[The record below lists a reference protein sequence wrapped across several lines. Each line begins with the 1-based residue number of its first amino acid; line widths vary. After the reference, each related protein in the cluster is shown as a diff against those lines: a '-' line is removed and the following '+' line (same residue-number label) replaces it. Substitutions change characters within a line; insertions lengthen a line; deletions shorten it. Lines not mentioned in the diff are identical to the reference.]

1 MPSERPLIV
10 SEGNWLDDADRM
22 LMSKQVDFREARD
35 RYSVSTLVK
44 LGESHLAPGR
54 LRTIRISKPEF
65 FRRGRD
71 PNETRAQQST
81 ENVDDIDEPE
91 GLAQL
96 RAAEVN
102 RAAELVDSRIRV
114 TADGMRVRRTRRRKT
129 TNTISLRNHGWIY
142 CTAIEPT
149 SDEEWRDL
157 KAMMPSEYDHASYI
171 YRPRA
176 FALALGSMLADQFGI
191 RGGEVQVDARIADL
205 HASSRRGSQTI
216 FHGPVV
222 YEQDRFARFTSP
234 RNEFEAFLGKIF
246 IKDKCLEGEREYRFA
261 IWSED
266 EPVEDHVDLRISL
279 AMREAMLPLIT
290 PSRETYQETDSPDSS
305 APDIPQ
311 VPRDLPPAAKLSE
324 ITSHEPALPNPLE
337 LLSDPSVGVRPHML
351 GTEPPSGA
359 EDMTACVIRSSRE
372 RVYRQPEERRA
383 QAASAAYYAEPLL
396 IRLCELFVD
405 PIHKVSITTDGFVV
419 ISINVTVPS
428 PGIIFAIGPSGNG
441 VETHQVPEVNGAR
454 GVKGSLTFSANKT
467 GLPLSSPAIERMA
480 ASGLTRRV
488 MSQTD

>member
-129 TNTISLRNHGWIY
+129 TNTISLQNHGWIY

-216 FHGPVV
+216 FHGPP
-222 YEQDRFARFTSP
+222 SLP
-234 RNEFEAFLGKIF
+234 R
-246 IKDKCLEGEREYRFA
+246 
-261 IWSED
+261 
-266 EPVEDHVDLRISL
+266 
-279 AMREAMLPLIT
+279 
-290 PSRETYQETDSPDSS
+290 
-305 APDIPQ
+305 
-311 VPRDLPPAAKLSE
+311 
-324 ITSHEPALPNPLE
+324 
-337 LLSDPSVGVRPHML
+337 
-351 GTEPPSGA
+351 
-359 EDMTACVIRSSRE
+359 
-372 RVYRQPEERRA
+372 
-383 QAASAAYYAEPLL
+383 
-396 IRLCELFVD
+396 
-405 PIHKVSITTDGFVV
+405 
-419 ISINVTVPS
+419 
-428 PGIIFAIGPSGNG
+428 
-441 VETHQVPEVNGAR
+441 
-454 GVKGSLTFSANKT
+454 
-467 GLPLSSPAIERMA
+467 
-480 ASGLTRRV
+480 
-488 MSQTD
+488 